1 MLDVPGEPPLVF
13 DLGTGLR
20 AFGEEL
26 AGTASNRPDVP
37 GGAPAHG
44 SEIAALLTH
53 LHWDHLIGLPFFAP
67 LRHPGTRVEV
77 FGPAQ
82 AGGLGC
88 VLEEMLKPPFFPVEV
103 AGFEGEV
110 VLSEVVG
117 GDDFAIGQAKVRAR
131 WVPHVGRT
139 LGYRVEQMGCSVAFV
154 SDHQRPEGGVEVDA
168 GVLELCEGADLVVHD
183 AQYSAEE
190 FDSKA
195 AWGHSTVEYAVHVA
209 SEAGAKRLAL
219 FHHDPGHSDDDVDRL
234 LEQASRLPEAASLA
248 GIFAAYEGLA
258 VDLGSP

>member
-1 MLDVPGEPPLVF
+1 LADAGERVLLVTTDPASNLADVFQQAIGPEPRAINGVPGLM
-13 DLGTGLR
+13 
-20 AFGEEL
+20 AQ
-26 AGTASNRPDVP
+26 
-37 GGAPAHG
+37 
-44 SEIAALLTH
+44 EIDAEAAAAAYRQEAL
-53 LHWDHLIGLPFFAP
+53 AP
-67 LRHPGTRVEV
+67 LRGVLPDAMLATVEEQMS
-77 FGPAQ
+77 GP
-82 AGGLGC
+82 C
-88 VLEEMLKPPFFPVEV
+88 TVEV